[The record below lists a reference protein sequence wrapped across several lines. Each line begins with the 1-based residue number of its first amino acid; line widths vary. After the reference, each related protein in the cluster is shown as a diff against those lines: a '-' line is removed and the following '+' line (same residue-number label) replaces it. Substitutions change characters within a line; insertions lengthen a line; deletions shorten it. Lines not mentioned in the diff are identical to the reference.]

1 MDLITYD
8 DTAIDVR
15 ADLAECHR
23 RRWDA
28 LSNAGTWLTGEERV
42 AVMAESRNARGCV
55 LCEEQN
61 AALSPYTV
69 TGVHDAF
76 AELPANWIEVIHHV
90 VCDPGRLTHSW
101 YKNILEGGIED
112 VTYVEIISVIAQ
124 TTAIDTFARGLGV
137 APRPLP
143 TPQVGEPTRY
153 RPKEAHQQKAWVPNI
168 ANGEEGPNE
177 ADQVGMASNI
187 RRALTLVP
195 DEARGFWSIAD
206 VQYLSAAQMQDVG
219 GSYRAISRMQI
230 ELLAS
235 RVSAL
240 NQCTY

>member
-1 MDLITYD
+1 MDMITYD
-8 DTAIDVR
+8 DTAFAVR
-15 ADLAECHR
+15 ADLADCHR
-23 RRWDA
+23 KRWDA

-42 AVMAESRNARGCV
+42 AVMTETRKARECR
-55 LCEEQN
+55 LCEEQK
-61 AALSPYTV
+61 AALSPYAV
-69 TGVHDAF
+69 TGVHDTLG
-76 AELPANWIEVIHHV
+76 ELPASWIEVIHRV
-90 VCDPGRLTHSW
+90 VGDPGRLTRSW
-101 YKNILEGGIED
+101 YKNILEDGIED

-137 APRPLP
+137 VLRPLP
-143 TPQVGEPTRY
+143 TPHAGEPTRY
-153 RPKEAHQQKAWVPNI
+153 RPKEARQQKAWVPNI